1 MTLKQD
7 VRAVVLAKRKQIP
20 SALRREKSR
29 AICEQFLME
38 IDSRL
43 ASDTSSNASNRQL
56 RIAAYEPMN
65 SEVDVHPLLHAAYER
80 GWEVYLPCM
89 AKDTLDTP
97 ARMVFFPIR
106 PSHLTEQRPAFL
118 DHPARP
124 YLLDDLHMQGW
135 QEVDEQLFD
144 IAAIPLVAFDDT
156 LMRLGY
162 GGGNYDRF
170 LPKLRYDCFVAGV
183 AFEEQRVDSVPTEP
197 HDLPLPRIFSA

>member
-7 VRAVVLAKRKQIP
+7 TRAVVLAKRKQIP

-144 IAAIPLVAFDDT
+144 IAVIPLVAFDDT

-170 LPKLRYDCFVAGV
+170 LPKLRHDCLVAGV

-197 HDLPLPRIFSA
+197 HDLPLPLIFSV

>member
-7 VRAVVLAKRKQIP
+7 TRAVVLAKRKQIP

-97 ARMVFFPIR
+97 ARMVFFPIT

-144 IAAIPLVAFDDT
+144 IAVIPLVAFDDT

-170 LPKLRYDCFVAGV
+170 LPKLRHDCLVAGV

>member
-1 MTLKQD
+1 
-7 VRAVVLAKRKQIP
+7 
-20 SALRREKSR
+20 
-29 AICEQFLME
+29 
-38 IDSRL
+38 
-43 ASDTSSNASNRQL
+43 
-56 RIAAYEPMN
+56 
-65 SEVDVHPLLHAAYER
+65 
-80 GWEVYLPCM
+80 
-89 AKDTLDTP
+89 
-97 ARMVFFPIR
+97 MVFFPIR

-170 LPKLRYDCFVAGV
+170 LRELRSDAVVCGI
-183 AFEEQRVDSVPTEP
+183 AFREQEVKAVPTEP
-197 HDLPLPRIFSA
+197 HDLALPKIIVA